1 MPAAYLI
8 LDVHVNDPEEYA
20 AYRERSPATVEA
32 YGGRYLARGGP
43 HEVVEGDWDAERVV
57 VLEFPSVERA
67 REWYHSPEY
76 QAIAPMRQRAAP
88 SRIVLVEGVA

>member
-1 MPAAYLI
+1 MPAAYVI
-8 LDVHVNDPEEYA
+8 LDVRVNDPEEYA
-20 AYRERSPATVEA
+20 AYRERSPATLEA

-43 HEVVEGDWDAERVV
+43 HEVVEGDWDPERVV